1 LYTAYII
8 LKSNNYRYAI
18 LNYYTLVASEEDMAS
33 MTMVNYLNSAG
44 GFCTTVGDDTGKL
57 LQSQAY
63 SNIQLYISKEN
74 LLYLGDLDDRFP
86 GSSAF
91 IFLSKH
97 KSTSAIPTL
106 TSHCTGNYAAN
117 PNGGNLKELAISS
130 PYLQKQYI
138 KEISNLKSTIPN
150 YQIVIEATHHGP
162 TSLRKPV
169 LFIEIGST
177 EIQWVDQ
184 HVASAVCSSLLRV
197 LRNNLGYCEKVAIA
211 LGGTHYSRK
220 FSKLLLESEY
230 GLAAVAAKHNLESI
244 DRDMLDQM
252 ITKSSEK
259 VTHIITDWKGLGKE
273 KNRIMGLME
282 NTGLEILRI

>member
-1 LYTAYII
+1 
-8 LKSNNYRYAI
+8 
-18 LNYYTLVASEEDMAS
+18 
-33 MTMVNYLNSAG
+33 
-44 GFCTTVGDDTGKL
+44 
-57 LQSQAY
+57 
-63 SNIQLYISKEN
+63 
-74 LLYLGDLDDRFP
+74 LDDRFP

-184 HVASAVCSSLLRV
+184 HVASAVCSCLLRV
-197 LRNNLGYCEKVAIA
+197 LRNNLGYCEKVGIA

-244 DRDMLDQM
+244 DREMLDQM

-273 KNRIMGLME
+273 KNRIMGLIE